1 MIDNE
6 TLNQKIAE
14 TFLAYSNP
22 SYNGTRSSKKL
33 YPFHSYI
40 ANSINEIT
48 ENKFHIHSLGFEDS
62 KEKAVKGMYY
72 KKNVDIAISND
83 KKDLMAC
90 EIKVITASYGKN
102 GKNYFEN
109 MLGANANLRRAGLP
123 VAQIVIIPSYVPC
136 YNSKGELSRIEY
148 LTSTRLDPYVNLD
161 DDILSNL
168 FHKADLTFI
177 YIIDTN
183 NIEYLQNNIGKK
195 LDKTE
200 LSASYNITSAD
211 ISNLSVNER
220 IKEFLTKQ
228 QDYTRF
234 IKAINN
240 LLELQEYR
248 S

>member
-14 TFLAYSNP
+14 TYLAYSNP
-22 SYNGTRSSKKL
+22 TYNGTRSSKKL
-33 YPFHSYI
+33 FPFHSYI
-40 ANSINEIT
+40 ANSIDEMTNH
-48 ENKFHIHSLGFEDS
+48 KFNIHSLGFNDS

-72 KKNVDIAISND
+72 NKNVDITISKDN
-83 KKDLMAC
+83 KDLMAC
-90 EIKVITASYGKN
+90 EVKVITASYGKN

-109 MLGANANLRRAGLP
+109 MLGANANLRRAGVP
-123 VAQIVIIPSYVPC
+123 IAQIIIIPSYVPC

-148 LTSTRLDPYVNLD
+148 LTSTRLEPYVKLD
-161 DDILSNL
+161 NDILSNL

-183 NIEYLQNNIGKK
+183 NIDYLKNNLGKK
-195 LDKTE
+195 LDKSE
-200 LSASYNITSAD
+200 LSSSYNITTAD
-211 ISNLSVNER
+211 MNSLSVNDD
-220 IKEFLTKQ
+220 IKKFLIKQ
-228 QDYTRF
+228 QDYNKF

-240 LLELQEYR
+240 LLELQDYR